1 MVTRVTYDGPTQA
14 ITLVFRS
21 EGIKNLLRD
30 MRART
35 KSMKEP
41 SVFEISFRLHDADDP
56 ENSCAPRGEP
66 ANLARITQVLAL
78 AIHFE
83 NMLREGEAED
93 YAHIGRL
100 TGMCRERISQIMRLN
115 YLAPAIQ
122 VECCIFHL
130 ADRTLPDQRG
140 RGTKDCEL
148 TFLGTAAGTLDAA
161 ETTQRPSLT
170 PNRRVPNLAIR
181 LDLWGSPEPSM
192 SERSHRASAYELSS
206 GMGRF

>member
-1 MVTRVTYDGPTQA
+1 MNVCTG
-14 ITLVFRS
+14 TLGKVLPDVDQPFV
-21 EGIKNLLRD
+21 NHARD
-30 MRART
+30 IRART

-41 SVFEISFRLHDADDP
+41 SVFEISFRLHDPDEP

-66 ANLARITQVLAL
+66 RSLTRITQVLAL

-122 VECCIFHL
+122 VELLVFSAKL
-130 ADRTLPDQRG
+130 TG
-140 RGTKDCEL
+140 RYPISE
-148 TFLGTAAGTLDAA
+148 A
-161 ETTQRPSLT
+161 EVRKIA
-170 PNRRVPNLAIR
+170 NLLSWNSSR
-181 LDLWGSPEPSM
+181 NTG
-192 SERSHRASAYELSS
+192 RS
-206 GMGRF
+206 